1 MQRRSV
7 GELLLVAVL
16 SITVFAKAQATPAN
30 ARPALEQGSFTV
42 HLLLHPI
49 GEEHFWLTRG
59 ATEGTLTMDTSFVS
73 SDRGMKRT
81 ITSTLQMNQDYT
93 PQRLEQKST
102 GSTGAATSQIA
113 EISGHSATIHEGDK
127 NRTVD
132 LPPSAFVLFGTTPAS
147 EQMMMMRYWKAHHQ
161 PAQLPILRADPL
173 APPIE
178 IKLAGQDALS
188 LHGTTIKLQRYTIA
202 NLMFGRE
209 ILWLDEHDQLAAIMT
224 FAGGLPMEVVNDKYE
239 PAFDQL
245 VHSGVGQEME
255 DLAQLDKMVAPEASG
270 SFAIVGAT
278 LIDGTGRPA
287 VPNSAVVIRNGRI
300 IAAGASG
307 KVALPPHIRLVHA
320 EGLSLLPGLWEM
332 HSHYSGVEFGPA
344 LLAAGVTTT
353 RDCGGEFEFLTTVR
367 KTIDTQNGLGPR
379 LLLAGLID
387 GGGPAAFGAVNVE
400 RPEEAAAVV
409 ARYHAAGFEQIKLY
423 TLLKPDV
430 VKAIGTEAHRLGMT
444 VTGHVPA
451 AMNAFE
457 GVDAGMDQINHLQFV
472 TRVMHP
478 AGTQTTDVESPEAKK
493 AISFFKEHQ
502 TVIDPTASWGE
513 MAGHP
518 KDMEVASFE
527 PGVTAAPYTL
537 SSKFLGMGSP
547 AADSAQFH
555 TRMETNEA
563 VIGALYRAGVPIVAG
578 SDTGLIGYGLDR
590 ELELYVQAGMT
601 PMEAI
606 QTATIVSARVMKL
619 EKDTGSIEPGKRADL
634 ILVAGN
640 PLQDIKNLRRVS
652 KVITNG
658 RMFDSRKLGQ
668 TVGFHR

>member
-1 MQRRSV
+1 MQRCSV
-7 GELLLVAVL
+7 GELLLVAVFSL
-16 SITVFAKAQATPAN
+16 TVFAKAQTEPEG

-42 HLLLHPI
+42 HLLLHAI
-49 GEEHFWLTRG
+49 GEEHFSLTRG
-59 ATEGTLTMDTSFVS
+59 ATEGTLTMDASFVS

-81 ITSTLQMNQDYT
+81 ITSTLQMNQDYA

-102 GSTGAATSQIA
+102 GGTGTASSQIA
-113 EISGHSATIHEGDK
+113 EITGRSATIHEGEK
-127 NRTVD
+127 NRTVA
-132 LPPSAFVLFGTTPAS
+132 LPASAFVLFGTTPAS
-147 EQMMMMRYWKAHHQ
+147 EQMMMMRYWKAQHQ
-161 PAQLPILRADPL
+161 PARLPILRADPL
-173 APPIE
+173 APPVE
-178 IKLAGQDALS
+178 IKLAGQDAFS
-188 LHGTTIKLQRYTIA
+188 LHGTTINLQRYTIA

-209 ILWLDEHDQLAAIMT
+209 ILWLDERDQLAAIMT

-255 DLAQLDKMVAPEASG
+255 DLAQLDKIVAPEASG
-270 SFAIVGAT
+270 SFAIIGAT

-300 IAAGASG
+300 VAAGAAG
-307 KVALPPHIRLVHA
+307 TVALPPHIRVVHA
-320 EGLSLLPGLWEM
+320 EGLYLLPGLWEM

-344 LLAAGVTTT
+344 LLAAGVTTA

-367 KTIDTQNGLGPR
+367 RTIDTQNALGPR

-400 RPEEAAAVV
+400 RPDEAAAVV
-409 ARYHAAGFEQIKLY
+409 DRYHAAGFEQIKLY

-430 VKAIGTEAHRLGMT
+430 VKAISTEAHRLGMT

-478 AGTQTTDVESPEAKK
+478 AGTQTTGITSPEAKK

-537 SSKFLGMGSP
+537 SSKFLSMGSP

-555 TRMETNEA
+555 TRMGTNEA

-606 QTATIVSARVMKL
+606 QTATIISARVMKL
-619 EKDTGSIEPGKRADL
+619 DKDTGSIEPGKRADL
-634 ILVAGN
+634 LLLDGN
-640 PLQDIKNLRRVS
+640 PLQDIKNLRKAT
-652 KVITNG
+652 KVITDG
-658 RMFDSRKLGQ
+658 RMFDSRELGQ
-668 TVGFHR
+668 SVGFNR

>member
-16 SITVFAKAQATPAN
+16 SITVFAKAQTKPEG

-59 ATEGTLTMDTSFVS
+59 ATEGTLTMDASFVS

-113 EISGHSATIHEGDK
+113 EISGRSATIHEGDK
-127 NRTVD
+127 NRTIA
-132 LPPSAFVLFGTTPAS
+132 LPASAFVLFGTTPAS

-161 PAQLPILRADPL
+161 PARLPILRADPL

-178 IKLAGQDALS
+178 IKLAGHDALS
-188 LHGTTIKLQRYTIA
+188 LHGATVNLQRYTIA
-202 NLMFGRE
+202 NLMFGSE
-209 ILWLDEHDQLAAIMT
+209 ILWLDGHDQLAALMT

-255 DLAQLDKMVAPEASG
+255 DLAQLDKLVAPEESG

-278 LIDGTGRPA
+278 LIDGTGHPA
-287 VPNSAVVIRNGRI
+287 VPNSAIVIRSGRI
-300 IAAGASG
+300 VSAGPTG
-307 KVALPPHIRLVHA
+307 KVALPPRIHVVPA
-320 EGLSLLPGLWEM
+320 KGMFLLPGLWEM

-430 VKAIGTEAHRLGMT
+430 VKAISAEAHRLGMT

-478 AGTQTTDVESPEAKK
+478 AGTQAIDVESPEAKK

-518 KDMEVASFE
+518 KDMDVASFE

-537 SSKFLGMGSP
+537 SSKFLAMGSP

-555 TRMETNEA
+555 KRMDTNEA

-601 PMEAI
+601 SMQAI

-619 EKDTGSIEPGKRADL
+619 EKDSGSIEPGKRADL
-634 ILVAGN
+634 VLVEGN
-640 PLQDIKNLRRVS
+640 PLEDIRNLRRVS
-652 KVITNG
+652 KVVANG
-658 RMFDSRKLGQ
+658 RMFDSRKLGHS
-668 TVGFHR
+668 VGFNR

>member
-7 GELLLVAVL
+7 GELLLFVVFSL
-16 SITVFAKAQATPAN
+16 TVFAKAQTKPDG

-59 ATEGTLTMDTSFVS
+59 ATEGALTMGASFVS
-73 SDRGMKRT
+73 SDRNMKRT
-81 ITSTLQMNQDYT
+81 ITSTLQMNQDYA

-127 NRTVD
+127 SRTVA
-132 LPPSAFVLFGTTPAS
+132 LPASAFVLFGTTPAS

-161 PAQLPILRADPL
+161 PARLPILRAEPL
-173 APPIE
+173 APPLE
-178 IKLAGQDALS
+178 IKLAGQDVLS
-188 LHGTTIKLQRYTIA
+188 LNGSTVRLQRYTIA

-239 PAFDQL
+239 PVFDQL

-255 DLAQLDKMVAPEASG
+255 DLAQLDKLIAPEAFG
-270 SFAIVGAT
+270 SFAIIGAT
-278 LIDGTGRPA
+278 LIDGTGRLA

-300 IAAGASG
+300 VAAGVAG
-307 KVALPPHIRLVHA
+307 KVALPPHIRLVHE
-320 EGLSLLPGLWEM
+320 EGMYLLPGLWEM

-344 LLAAGVTTT
+344 LLAAGVTTA

-367 KTIDTQNGLGPR
+367 KAIDTHNSFGPR

-400 RPEEAAAVV
+400 RPDEAAAVV
-409 ARYHAAGFEQIKLY
+409 DRYHAAGFEQIKLY

-430 VKAIGTEAHRLGMT
+430 VKSISSEAHRLGMT

-478 AGTQTTDVESPEAKK
+478 AGTQTIDVESPEAKK

-518 KDMEVASFE
+518 KNMEVASFE

-537 SSKFLGMGSP
+537 SSKFLAMGSP

-555 TRMETNEA
+555 TRMDTNEA
-563 VIGALYRAGVPIVAG
+563 VIGALYHAGVPIVAG

-634 ILVAGN
+634 ILVDGN

-652 KVITNG
+652 KVVTNG
-658 RMFDSRKLGQ
+658 RMYDSRKLGQ
-668 TVGFHR
+668 SVGFDR

>member
-1 MQRRSV
+1 
-7 GELLLVAVL
+7 
-16 SITVFAKAQATPAN
+16 
-30 ARPALEQGSFTV
+30 
-42 HLLLHPI
+42 
-49 GEEHFWLTRG
+49 
-59 ATEGTLTMDTSFVS
+59 
-73 SDRGMKRT
+73 
-81 ITSTLQMNQDYT
+81 
-93 PQRLEQKST
+93 
-102 GSTGAATSQIA
+102 
-113 EISGHSATIHEGDK
+113 
-127 NRTVD
+127 
-132 LPPSAFVLFGTTPAS
+132 
-147 EQMMMMRYWKAHHQ
+147 MMMMRYWKAHHQ
-161 PAQLPILRADPL
+161 PARLPILRADPL

-178 IKLAGQDALS
+178 IKLAGQDS
-188 LHGTTIKLQRYTIA
+188 ISVNGSTVRLQRYTIA

-239 PAFDQL
+239 PAFNQL

-255 DLAQLDKMVAPEASG
+255 DLAHLDKMVAPEASG

-287 VPNSAVVIRNGRI
+287 VKNSAVVVRSGRI
-300 IAAGASG
+300 VAAGPTG
-307 KVALPPHIRLVHA
+307 RVALPPHIHVVHA
-320 EGLSLLPGLWEM
+320 EGMYLLPGLWEM

-353 RDCGGEFEFLTTVR
+353 RDCGGEFEFLTTTR
-367 KTIDTQNGLGPR
+367 KAIDTQNSLGPR

-409 ARYHAAGFEQIKLY
+409 DRYHAAGFEQIKVY

-430 VKAIGTEAHRLGMT
+430 VKAISTEAHRLGMT

-457 GVDAGMDQINHLQFV
+457 GVDAGMDQINHMQFV

-478 AGTQTTDVESPEAKK
+478 AGTQTVDIESPEAKK

-537 SSKFLGMGSP
+537 SSRFLSMGSP

-555 TRMETNEA
+555 KRMDTNET

-601 PMEAI
+601 PMQAI

-619 EKDTGSIEPGKRADL
+619 EKDSGSIEPGKRADL
-634 ILVAGN
+634 VLVEGN
-640 PLQDIKNLRRVS
+640 PLEDIRNLRKVS
-652 KVITNG
+652 KVVANG

-668 TVGFHR
+668 SVGFNR